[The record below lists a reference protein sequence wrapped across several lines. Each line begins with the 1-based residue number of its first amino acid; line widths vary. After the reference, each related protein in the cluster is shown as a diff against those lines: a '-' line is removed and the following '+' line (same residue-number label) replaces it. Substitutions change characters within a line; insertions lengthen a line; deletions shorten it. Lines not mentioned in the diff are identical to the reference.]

1 MCASLLSFAPLNE
14 NKLKYKIENRK
25 YAVDKERYIHNIY
38 YLQKEERF
46 SIDTNKYNNI

>member
-38 YLQKEERF
+38 YLQKKERF